1 MSSFSFIAR
10 SGVFLLLLLLLADGP
25 TRRPAGICFDA
36 SSSGPSLKEP
46 EEMEELGVLGR
57 VEAPPAPEGA
67 GRGAGGDGEE
77 EEEGNCEI
85 CEISCEKEQARRLQK
100 SLSSASCCL
109 SPPKA

>member
-25 TRRPAGICFDA
+25 TRRAAGICFDA

-67 GRGAGGDGEE
+67 GRGDGEE
-77 EEEGNCEI
+77 EEEGN
-85 CEISCEKEQARRLQK
+85 CEISCEKEQARRLEK
-100 SLSSASCCL
+100 S
-109 SPPKA
+109 